1 MKICFV
7 GGGNIAQAIINGLL
21 KSGLPPQEIACIER
35 NQEKI
40 DLLESQKITMTSF
53 ECLSENTFD
62 LIVLAVKPKDALTVA
77 QKIEGLAPQSN
88 ILTVVAGIGISKYP
102 TSASII
108 RSMPN
113 TASAYNKGIT
123 ALYAKDQL
131 SPAFKNACNLFER
144 VGHVMVMENEDDIHS
159 FTSIIG
165 SGQAFLFQV
174 LNVYLKE
181 LKAINKDNDEHA
193 VNIFQDFVSSLGDL
207 FEKERDF
214 EILINKIKSPG
225 GTTQAGLESLGI
237 IFNFGKSVQEAMPI
251 NLFIMLL
258 GVGSAVIDNVPL
270 VAASMGMFD
279 VNTLSESGE
288 LIYAK
293 DSPTWHFIA
302 YSAGTGGSMLIIGS
316 AAGVVAMGM
325 EKISFFWYL
334 KNIGWLALIGYLT
347 GAGSFLLLQ
356 TYL

>member
-1 MKICFV
+1 V

-53 ECLSENTFD
+53 ECLSKNTFD

-225 GTTQAGLESLGI
+225 GTTQAGLESLEENKI
-237 IFNFGKSVQEAMPI
+237 DSIFKSA
-251 NLFIMLL
+251 FH
-258 GVGSAVIDNVPL
+258 
-270 VAASMGMFD
+270 AAKQRSI
-279 VNTLSESGE
+279 E
-288 LIYAK
+288 
-293 DSPTWHFIA
+293 
-302 YSAGTGGSMLIIGS
+302 
-316 AAGVVAMGM
+316 
-325 EKISFFWYL
+325 ISDE
-334 KNIGWLALIGYLT
+334 N
-347 GAGSFLLLQ
+347 
-356 TYL
+356 

>member
-21 KSGLPPQEIACIER
+21 KSGLPPQEIVCIER

-53 ECLSENTFD
+53 ECLSKNTFD

-77 QKIEGLAPQSN
+77 QKIEGLAPQST

-193 VNIFQDFVSSLGDL
+193 TNIFQDFVSSLGDL

-225 GTTQAGLESLGI
+225 GTTQAGLESLEENKI
-237 IFNFGKSVQEAMPI
+237 DSIFKSA
-251 NLFIMLL
+251 FH
-258 GVGSAVIDNVPL
+258 
-270 VAASMGMFD
+270 AAKKRSI
-279 VNTLSESGE
+279 E
-288 LIYAK
+288 
-293 DSPTWHFIA
+293 
-302 YSAGTGGSMLIIGS
+302 
-316 AAGVVAMGM
+316 
-325 EKISFFWYL
+325 ISDE
-334 KNIGWLALIGYLT
+334 N
-347 GAGSFLLLQ
+347 
-356 TYL
+356 